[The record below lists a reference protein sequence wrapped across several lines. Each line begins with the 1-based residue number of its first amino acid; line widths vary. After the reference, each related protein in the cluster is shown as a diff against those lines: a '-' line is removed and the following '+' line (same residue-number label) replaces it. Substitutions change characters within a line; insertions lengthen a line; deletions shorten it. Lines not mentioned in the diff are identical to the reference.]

1 MALEN
6 KLAMAGMIVGG
17 IAGAAIGLDY
27 CLGRFDLTEMDN
39 FLWIARGKATIYV
52 STIGAVVG
60 IAGGKYSGMAI
71 GKVIDHFVK
80 E

>member
-1 MALEN
+1 MTLEN
-6 KLAMAGMIVGG
+6 KLSVAGMIVGG

-52 STIGAVVG
+52 STISTIVG
-60 IAGGKYSGMAI
+60 IAGGRYSGRAI
-71 GKVIDHFVK
+71 EKVIDHFAK
-80 E
+80 